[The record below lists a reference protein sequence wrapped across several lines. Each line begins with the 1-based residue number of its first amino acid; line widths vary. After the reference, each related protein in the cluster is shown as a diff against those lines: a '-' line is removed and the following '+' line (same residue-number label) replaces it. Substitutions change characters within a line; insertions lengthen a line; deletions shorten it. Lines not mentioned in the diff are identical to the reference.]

1 MENTI
6 IVYVSDHGEMNGEH
20 GINFKLNNQS
30 GHLLPNNIARP
41 DHIFKDIACNLG
53 FVKTVLR
60 LLVGRAQK
68 PNPSSF
74 RFSSG

>member
-20 GINFKLNNQS
+20 GTNFKLINQS

-53 FVKTVLR
+53 FVKTVL
-60 LLVGRAQK
+60 GRAQK
-68 PNPSSF
+68 PNRSSF
-74 RFSSG
+74 LSFLSA